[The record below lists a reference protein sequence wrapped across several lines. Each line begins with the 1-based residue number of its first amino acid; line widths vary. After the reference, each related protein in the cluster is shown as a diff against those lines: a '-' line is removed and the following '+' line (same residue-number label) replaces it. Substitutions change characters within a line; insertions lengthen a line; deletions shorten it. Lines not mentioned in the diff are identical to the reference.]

1 MFAIKRKIINYLKRT
16 ISASNTIAKSA
27 VLKPNVKVTGS
38 YVGSQ
43 VTIGENTKVL
53 QSELKGNCTIG
64 SNTLVDTVHIT
75 GNFSAK
81 ENCKLYHCQLEGTI
95 QLGRFTS
102 LWGPNLDIK
111 TNNERVVIGN
121 FCSIARNVSIQT
133 YNHNHKKITSYFIG
147 QNFFKEKWEN
157 ENVSKGDVVIENDV
171 WIGAHSVILGG
182 VTLHNGSV
190 VAANSVVNKD
200 VPPYSIVAGTP
211 AKVIGYRF
219 DEATIS
225 KLLELEWW
233 NWSEEKIN
241 KNKSLFINELQS
253 DFESLLVD

>member
-38 YVGSQ
+38 YIGSQ

-64 SNTLVDTVHIT
+64 SNSLVDTVHIT

-81 ENCKLYHCQLEGTI
+81 ENCKLYHCQLEGMI

-121 FCSIARNVSIQT
+121 FCSIARNVSIQS

-182 VTLHNGSV
+182 VTIHNGAV

-219 DEATIS
+219 DEETIS
-225 KLLELEWW
+225 KLLTIQWW
-233 NWSEEKIN
+233 NWSEEKIQRN
-241 KNKSLFINELQS
+241 KVLFTNELTT
-253 DFESLLVD
+253 DFDQQLVD